1 MILNDV
7 KVHVD
12 LWSVDISL
20 MISFTFL
27 TTTVNFITVN
37 NNFNF
42 YYVIELYV

>member
-37 NNFNF
+37 NFNF